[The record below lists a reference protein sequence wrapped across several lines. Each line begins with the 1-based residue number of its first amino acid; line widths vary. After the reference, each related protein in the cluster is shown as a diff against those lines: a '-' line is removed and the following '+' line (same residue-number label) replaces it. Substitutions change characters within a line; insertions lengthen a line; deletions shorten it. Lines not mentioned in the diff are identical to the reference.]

1 MLRILILAIGLAA
14 SVAAVAQVRSI
25 PADAKRGLLTHIQ
38 GTAVNLRDTAWY
50 LFGSDGKTMQLSSGA
65 QIRDASN
72 LIVQPAQVPPRSL
85 VKYTLD
91 EAGYVHRVWI
101 LTQQE
106 AAQRDKA
113 Q

>member
-1 MLRILILAIGLAA
+1 MLRILFLAILVAA
-14 SVAAVAQVRSI
+14 SLGAQAQVRSI
-25 PADAKRGLLTHIQ
+25 PEGAKRAQMRHLQDTRIQ
-38 GTAVNLRDTAWY
+38 LG
-50 LFGSDGKTMQLSSGA
+50 GKQMQLSAGA

-72 LIVQPAQVPPRSL
+72 LIVQPAAVPEGSL

-91 EAGYVHRVWI
+91 RAGYVHRVWI

-106 AAQRDKA
+106 AAQKDKD

>member
-25 PADAKRGLLTHIQ
+25 PADARRGLLTHIG
-38 GTAVNLRDTAWY
+38 GTSVNLRQTAFF
-50 LFGSDGKTMQLSSGA
+50 LFGSDKTMQLSSGA

-72 LIVQPAQVPPRSL
+72 LIIQPAQVPPRSL

-91 EAGYVHRVWI
+91 TAGYVHRVWI
-101 LTQQE
+101 LTEQE
-106 AAQRDKA
+106 AAQRDNR
-113 Q
+113 

>member
-1 MLRILILAIGLAA
+1 MLRILILAIGLAV
-14 SVAAVAQVRSI
+14 SVQAVAQVRSI
-25 PADAKRGLLTHIQ
+25 PADARRGLLTHIE
-38 GTAVNLRDTAWY
+38 GTAVNLREPEFYILDS
-50 LFGSDGKTMQLSSGA
+50 GGRTMQLSSGA

-72 LIVQPAQVPPRSL
+72 LIIQPSAVPPRTL

-106 AAQRDKA
+106 AARRDKA

>member
-25 PADAKRGLLTHIQ
+25 PAEARRGLLTHIQ
-38 GTAVNLRDTAWY
+38 GTSVNMRHAGFHFWWW
-50 LFGSDGKTMQLSSGA
+50 SDGKTLQLSSGA

-72 LIVQPAQVPPRSL
+72 LIIPPTAVPPGSL

-106 AAQRDKA
+106 AAQRDNR
-113 Q
+113 